1 MGEDTMVELLEVLEL
16 YCELLLAR
24 FGLLETV
31 RCVGV
36 LLSCKILELMLEWSD
51 RDVDPGVSEA
61 VIGIVHAAPRSAIPS
76 VMYQYPR

>member
-31 RCVGV
+31 R
-36 LLSCKILELMLEWSD
+36 
-51 RDVDPGVSEA
+51 
-61 VIGIVHAAPRSAIPS
+61 
-76 VMYQYPR
+76 